1 MVLGN
6 FSINRFTFLF
16 AILGVASCAQADVSV
31 SMVNDQ
37 CMVNSAGESLALQ
50 LTPPCEL
57 VKIDYKEHDYY
68 QYDKSKVYIVAGQAA
83 PVSQLTKWSVT
94 AEDNCSLQSQAI
106 IVTDGKIQ
114 LSAVKEG
121 ALTCPAI
128 GLDEKVYRNFVD
140 STKATK

>member
-1 MVLGN
+1 MLLGN
-6 FSINRFTFLF
+6 FSLNRLGFLIT
-16 AILGVASCAQADVSV
+16 ILAVASCAQADISV
-31 SMVNDQ
+31 SMINDQ
-37 CMVNSAGESLALQ
+37 CMVNSTGESLALQ

-128 GLDEKVYRNFVD
+128 GLDEKVYRGFLESV
-140 STKATK
+140 KAK

>member
-1 MVLGN
+1 MIKGH
-6 FSINRFTFLF
+6 FSISSLSFLIG
-16 AILGVASCAQADVSV
+16 ILVTVPCAQADVSL

-37 CMVNSAGESLALQ
+37 CMVNSGGDSLALQ
-50 LTPPCEL
+50 LTPPCAL
-57 VKIDYKEHDYY
+57 VKIDYKNHDYY
-68 QYDKSKVYIVAGQAA
+68 QYDKSKVYIVAGLAA

-121 ALTCPAI
+121 SLTCPAI
-128 GLDEKVYRNFVD
+128 GLDEKVYRDFFD
-140 STKATK
+140 SAKAK

>member
-1 MVLGN
+1 MLLGN
-6 FSINRFTFLF
+6 FSLNRLGFLIT
-16 AILGVASCAQADVSV
+16 ILAVASCAQADISV
-31 SMVNDQ
+31 SMINDQ
-37 CMVNSAGESLALQ
+37 CMVNSTGESLALQ

-94 AEDNCSLQSQAI
+94 AEDKCSLQSQAI
-106 IVTDGKIQ
+106 IVIDGKIQ

-128 GLDEKVYRNFVD
+128 GLDEKVYRGFLESV
-140 STKATK
+140 KAK

>member
-1 MVLGN
+1 MFLGN

-16 AILGVASCAQADVSV
+16 AILGATSCAHADVSI
-31 SMVNDQ
+31 STVNAS
-37 CMVNSAGESLALQ
+37 CTVNSEGKALVLQ

-68 QYDKSKVYIVAGQAA
+68 QYDKTKVYIVAGQAA
-83 PVSQLTKWSVT
+83 AVSQLTKWSVT

-128 GLDEKVYRNFVD
+128 GLDEKVYRDFFD
-140 STKATK
+140 SAKAK

>member
-1 MVLGN
+1 MLPAS
-6 FSINRFTFLF
+6 FSIKRLTLLF

-31 SMVNDQ
+31 SMGNDQ

-50 LTPPCEL
+50 LTPPCDL

-83 PVSQLTKWSVT
+83 PISQLTKWSV
-94 AEDNCSLQSQAI
+94 AEEDNCSLQSQAV

-114 LSAVKEG
+114 LSAVRES

-128 GLDEKVYRNFVD
+128 GLDEKVYRGFLESV
-140 STKATK
+140 KAK

>member
-1 MVLGN
+1 MIKGH
-6 FSINRFTFLF
+6 FSISSLSFLIG
-16 AILGVASCAQADVSV
+16 ILVAAPCAQADVSV

-68 QYDKSKVYIVAGQAA
+68 QYDKSKVYIIAGQAA
-83 PVSQLTKWSVT
+83 PLSQLIKWSVVE
-94 AEDNCSLQSQAI
+94 EDNCSLQSQAV

-121 ALTCPAI
+121 SLTCPAI
-128 GLDEKVYRNFVD
+128 GLDVKVYRDFFD
-140 STKATK
+140 SAKAK

>member
-37 CMVNSAGESLALQ
+37 CMANSTGESLALQ

-94 AEDNCSLQSQAI
+94 AEDKCSLQSQAI

-114 LSAVKEG
+114 LSAVKKG
-121 ALTCPAI
+121 SLTCPAI
-128 GLDEKVYRNFVD
+128 GLDEKLYRGFLESV
-140 STKATK
+140 KAK

>member
-6 FSINRFTFLF
+6 FSINRFTFLL
-16 AILGVASCAQADVSV
+16 AILGVASCAQADVSISTV
-31 SMVNDQ
+31 KDSCTVTT
-37 CMVNSAGESLALQ
+37 AGQSFALQ

-83 PVSQLTKWSVT
+83 PISQLTKWSV
-94 AEDNCSLQSQAI
+94 AEEDNCSLKSQAV
-106 IVTDGKIQ
+106 IVTDGKIK
-114 LSAVKEG
+114 LSAVREG

-128 GLDEKVYRNFVD
+128 GLDEKVYRNFFD
-140 STKATK
+140 SAKAK

>member
-37 CMVNSAGESLALQ
+37 CMVNSGGESLALQ

-83 PVSQLTKWSVT
+83 PLSQLEKWSVT
-94 AEDNCSLQSQAI
+94 KEDNCSLQSQAVLI
-106 IVTDGKIQ
+106 TEGKVQ
-114 LSAVKEG
+114 LSAVRDG
-121 ALTCPAI
+121 GLACPAI
-128 GLDEKVYRNFVD
+128 GLDEKVYRDFFDN
-140 STKATK
+140 TKAK

>member
-37 CMVNSAGESLALQ
+37 CMANSTGESLALQ

-94 AEDNCSLQSQAI
+94 AEDKCSLQSQAI

-128 GLDEKVYRNFVD
+128 GLDEKLYRGFLESV
-140 STKATK
+140 KAK

>member
-6 FSINRFTFLF
+6 FSINRPCFLI
-16 AILGVASCAQADVSV
+16 AILVVASCAQADVSV

-37 CMVNSAGESLALQ
+37 CMVNSGDESLALQ
-50 LTPPCEL
+50 LTPPCKL

-83 PVSQLTKWSVT
+83 PLSQLIKWSVVE
-94 AEDNCSLQSQAI
+94 EDNCSLQSQAV

-128 GLDEKVYRNFVD
+128 GLDEKVYRNFFD
-140 STKATK
+140 SAKAK